1 MTESNPVA
9 ELASMV
15 DWARQNLQA
24 LCPDGLDDPMPF
36 KERAVEAI
44 QSFEKP
50 QKQPFGVSARGGEL
64 YVAEWLNW
72 LGLDPVRISP
82 DRRDGGF
89 DLEAGPYLVQVKT
102 FSRDWVGVAPVR
114 ELYGVA
120 QSEGKPSMFWVK
132 GPLSDDA
139 LAFANKVEMPVFQ
152 FSPEEGLIRP
162 LNEFATEI
170 YTRQQTIKAFKFLIA
185 GKITLIQSASRALN
199 ACLDALWML
208 RDSLSSTLAS
218 DVQAFV
224 TEVRH
229 RQELLFLKHEPDE
242 LLETLFGRFLQGA
255 EDNPNFDGSIE
266 VFSDR
271 LLELQV
277 MGMNLKLAFN
287 DTGTF
292 LESKREML
300 DSELPSLAQ
309 K

>member
-1 MTESNPVA
+1 M
-9 ELASMV
+9 
-15 DWARQNLQA
+15 
-24 LCPDGLDDPMPF
+24 
-36 KERAVEAI
+36 
-44 QSFEKP
+44 
-50 QKQPFGVSARGGEL
+50 
-64 YVAEWLNW
+64 
-72 LGLDPVRISP
+72 
-82 DRRDGGF
+82 
-89 DLEAGPYLVQVKT
+89 
-102 FSRDWVGVAPVR
+102 GVAPVR